1 MYESGEM
8 YLETILILGLRKN
21 LVRAVDVAEEMGL
34 SKPSVSR
41 ALARLKAD
49 ACIIVD
55 ENGHIAFTEKGRA
68 IAEKIYDRHQ
78 VLNEILAALGVD
90 RETAA
95 ADACNMAHDISDK
108 TFEAI
113 KRHLK
118 ERGRRDEN
126 GM

>member
-21 LVRAVDVAEEMGL
+21 LVRAVDVAEEMNI

-41 ALARLKAD
+41 ALAKLKSD
-49 ACIIVD
+49 SYIIVD

-68 IAEKIYDRHQ
+68 IADKIYERHQ
-78 VLNEILAALGVD
+78 VLTEILMALGVD

-95 ADACNMAHDISDK
+95 ADACKMEHDISDE
-108 TFEAI
+108 TFAAM
-113 KRHLK
+113 KQHLK
-118 ERGRRDEN
+118 KNRNKED
-126 GM
+126 